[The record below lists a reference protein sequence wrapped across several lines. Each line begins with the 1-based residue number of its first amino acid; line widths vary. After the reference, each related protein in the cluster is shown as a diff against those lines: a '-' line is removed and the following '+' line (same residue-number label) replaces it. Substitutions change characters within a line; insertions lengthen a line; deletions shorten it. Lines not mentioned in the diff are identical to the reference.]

1 MARVLIDAQDKWAEV
16 ELASE
21 GKKKKKKKSRGEKE
35 GKGRILEL
43 LIFYLEGNGESSW
56 PVVHSAT

>member
-16 ELASE
+16 EIASE
-21 GKKKKKKKSRGEKE
+21 GKKKKKKSRGKKE